1 MVKKLWELCREE
13 KDHKRLTNQSVAD
26 ASGISLNAV
35 SQYLRGETKNASV
48 YTVGP
53 ICKAIGV
60 SMDDYFGIARDDE
73 STDERQQMKMEYME
87 KTLRTYTRLV
97 YLLGVIVLMAM
108 IALILDLANPNIG
121 WFRAPINAMLPLIMY
136 F

>member
-1 MVKKLWELCREE
+1 MAKKLWELCREE

-60 SMDDYFGIARDDE
+60 SLDDYFGIARE
-73 STDERQQMKMEYME
+73 EKSTDERQQMKMEYME

-97 YLLGVIVLMAM
+97 YLFGVIVLMAM
-108 IALILDLANPNIG
+108 IALMLDLANPNVG
-121 WFRAPINAMLPLIMY
+121 WIRAAAPVAAAITGKL
-136 F
+136 

>member
-1 MVKKLWELCREE
+1 MAKKLWELCREE

-87 KTLRTYTRLV
+87 KTLRTYARLV

-108 IALILDLANPNIG
+108 IALMLDLANPNVG
-121 WFRAPINAMLPLIMY
+121 WVRAAAPAAAAITGKL
-136 F
+136 

>member
-1 MVKKLWELCREE
+1 MAKKLWELCREE

-60 SMDDYFGIARDDE
+60 SLDDYFGIARDDE

>member
-1 MVKKLWELCREE
+1 MAKKLWELCREE

-60 SMDDYFGIARDDE
+60 SMDDYFGIARDGE

-97 YLLGVIVLMAM
+97 YLFGVIVLMAM
-108 IALILDLANPNIG
+108 IALILDLANPSIG